1 MYIKI
6 YFGDKPVFLCDEID
20 PTIHEYLH
28 HPDAIFIDEINNSAI
43 KSLMHEIKKN
53 DFHAGIL
60 WHPDLEKLKKAFWK
74 HFKIVLAAGG
84 WVVNEK
90 DEILF
95 IFRRGK
101 WDLPKGKLDNGE
113 KLEECAQ
120 REVREETGLQHIK
133 LKDKI
138 IIVSGGAKGI
148 GEGIV
153 KVLAAEGATP
163 VIIGR
168 SEEDNLKVVNELGG
182 KAAQFVAELTDPAEC
197 ERSVKAVIAKFGRID
212 GLVNNA
218 GVNDGVGLEKGDY
231 ERFIASIHKNL
242 VHYYLLAHYALPELK
257 KSKGVIVNIGS
268 KTAETGQGNTSAY
281 AAANGGRNALT
292 REWAVEL
299 LPYGIRVNAIIVA
312 ECWTPLYE
320 NWIKTLPN
328 PEEKLKSI
336 KSKIPLE
343 QRMTTAEEIA
353 NMAAFLLSEKSSHT
367 TGQLIHVDGGYV
379 HLDRA
384 IS

>member
-1 MYIKI
+1 M
-6 YFGDKPVFLCDEID
+6 
-20 PTIHEYLH
+20 
-28 HPDAIFIDEINNSAI
+28 
-43 KSLMHEIKKN
+43 
-53 DFHAGIL
+53 
-60 WHPDLEKLKKAFWK
+60 DL
-74 HFKIVLAAGG
+74 
-84 WVVNEK
+84 
-90 DEILF
+90 
-95 IFRRGK
+95 
-101 WDLPKGKLDNGE
+101 
-113 KLEECAQ
+113 Q
-120 REVREETGLQHIK
+120 
-133 LKDKI
+133 LKDKV

-153 KVLAAEGATP
+153 KILAAEGAIP

-168 SEEDNLKVVNELGG
+168 SEEDNLKVVNELNG
-182 KAAQFVAELTDPAEC
+182 KASQVVAELTNPDEC
-197 ERSVKAVIAKFGRID
+197 ESAIKFVIEKYRRID

-218 GVNDGVGLEKGDY
+218 GVNDGVGLEKGNY
-231 ERFIASIHKNL
+231 EQFMASLHKNL
-242 VHYYLLAHYALPELK
+242 VHYYLLAHFALPELK
-257 KSKGVIVNIGS
+257 KSKGAIVNIGS

-281 AAANGGRNALT
+281 AASNGGRNALT

-299 LPYGIRVNAIIVA
+299 LPYDIRVNAIIVA

-336 KSKIPLE
+336 ISKIPLE

-353 NMAAFLLSEKSSHT
+353 NMAAFLLSERSSHT
-367 TGQLIHVDGGYV
+367 TGQLIHVDGGYT